1 MPQIAIVVPCFNES
15 EILEENFMVLY
26 NILENLKSKK
36 CINRNSYICFIDDGS
51 KDNTWGI
58 IENLNKMYQHVKGIK
73 LSRNFG
79 HQNAL
84 LAGIYNNANVDCLIT
99 LDADL
104 QDDPSAIEVMLDKHN
119 EGFSIVYGVR
129 RKRDEDTIFKRLT
142 ALTFYKLM
150 SLLKVETIYNHA
162 DYRLIDHQVLK
173 EITNF
178 EETNLYLRGIF
189 PLIGFKSTI
198 IKYDRK
204 KREGGESKYP
214 LKKMI
219 SFAWNGITSFSVRP
233 LRLVFVLGLVLFVIS
248 LFLIGWALI
257 PVFNKEA
264 VPGWAS
270 TVLPIFF
277 FGGIQIASI
286 GLIGEYLGKIY
297 NEVKRRPRYI
307 VEKKI

>member
-1 MPQIAIVVPCFNES
+1 MPTLAIIIPCYNES
-15 EILEENFMVLY
+15 EILAESFKEISK
-26 NILENLKSKK
+26 ILDSLKQKK
-36 CINRNSYICFIDDGS
+36 TIDEKSFICFVDDGS
-51 KDNTWGI
+51 KDNTWEI
-58 IENLNKMYQHVKGIK
+58 IKELNSSFDYVKGIK

-84 LAGIYNNANVDCLIT
+84 IAGIYNNTDVDCLIT

-104 QDDPSAIEVMLDKHN
+104 QDDPHAIESMLKKYND
-119 EGFSIVYGVR
+119 GYSIVYGVR
-129 RKRDEDTIFKRLT
+129 RKRDEDSFFKRLS
-142 ALTFYKLM
+142 AITFYKVM
-150 SLLKVETIYNHA
+150 TKLKVETINNHA
-162 DYRLIDHQVLK
+162 DYRLIDRQVLK

-178 EETNLYLRGIF
+178 EEANLYLRGIF
-189 PLIGFKSTI
+189 PLIGFKSSTI
-198 IKYDRK
+198 EYDRK
-204 KREGGESKYP
+204 KRQKGESKYP

-219 SFAWNGITSFSVRP
+219 SFAWNGITSFSIRP
-233 LRLVFVLGLVLFVIS
+233 LRLVFVIGIILFIVS
-248 LFLIGWALI
+248 LFLIVWALI
-257 PVFNKEA
+257 PVFNKET

-297 NEVKRRPRYI
+297 NEVKRRPRFI